1 MYFVGKISSSISRY
15 FKFVFICKTYRI
27 MFNELTVTISLD
39 MLYIYINVVFVV
51 RIVMFFVTN
60 N

>member
-1 MYFVGKISSSISRY
+1 MYFVGKISLPISRH
-15 FKFVFICKTYRI
+15 FKFVFICKAYRI
-27 MFNELTVTISLD
+27 MFNEQTVTIILD
-39 MLYIYINVVFVV
+39 MLYLYINVVLVV